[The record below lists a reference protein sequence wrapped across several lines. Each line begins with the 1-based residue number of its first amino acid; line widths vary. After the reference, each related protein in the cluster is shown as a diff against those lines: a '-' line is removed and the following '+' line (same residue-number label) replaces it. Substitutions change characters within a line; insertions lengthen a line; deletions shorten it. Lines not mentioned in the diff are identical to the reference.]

1 MRLYF
6 RNKVTMFKHLSIC
19 TITLCFY
26 LLLTFSYSF
35 AQDYSDANDI
45 PMTAINSVKESINQ
59 TEKAIENVETG
70 LNMTREFLNSS
81 AGKNLPQDKKLQLLQ
96 KIAEAEYA
104 LNESKLPLK
113 DFNKYADK
121 INKANEIYTE
131 LTSINEKYNRRKEL
145 QGALAAN
152 LGFISDTMKTYGNKI
167 PILGDAI
174 EGYSTITSGLLDKTE
189 QLAINIDKN
198 QNQNIISGQGLYK
211 TGEVKVKYDKLFQKY
226 PTLAENFTYMPKTPQ
241 FLYEAVEPG
250 QPALI
255 WDEDN
260 KEFYALPP
268 GIPVEKLYKFKLL
281 TNHQFTPYELKIVSE
296 KWDTVGKNYYI
307 DAVTIGSVF
316 TAISK
321 QPGYN
326 DAKEI
331 FWNVRNNNSDLMQEL
346 FNDQDTFQA
355 RYMFDS
361 QFRQAANKAFNN
373 FYNQLCQNP
382 NTHDS
387 ARGLFDLLKE
397 FKVSFNV
404 PPPPDKNVATKPQ
417 PKPYPK
423 ASTQTKHSW
432 PTNHV
437 ATKPQPKPYTPP
449 VTYQPPA
456 YTQPPSQ
463 NHDSRLDE
471 YGKEKQKV
479 INGQKVCAAFMTSLV
494 NDYASRQSATDQYKV
509 EFTRSYNYEN
519 GYCVGSHIVWLKTAG
534 KDLYPALEF
543 YSPSS
548 PAKLNLSE
556 VKAAWQSKN
565 PNLDWGN

>member
-1 MRLYF
+1 MIILGVYF
-6 RNKVTMFKHLSIC
+6 
-19 TITLCFY
+19 
-26 LLLTFSYSF
+26 LLTLSCAFT
-35 AQDYSDANDI
+35 QDYSDANDI
-45 PMTAINSVKESINQ
+45 PITAINSIKESVSQ
-59 TEKAIENVETG
+59 TEKAIENVESG
-70 LNMTREFLNSS
+70 LNMTRDFLNSS
-81 AGKNLPQDKKLQLLQ
+81 ASKTLPQDKKLQLLQ

-104 LNESKLPLK
+104 LNKSKLPLK

-131 LTSINEKYNRRKEL
+131 LTTINEKYNKRKEL

-152 LGFISDTMKTYGNKI
+152 LGFISDTMKSYGNKI

-174 EGYSTITSGLLDKTE
+174 EGYATITSGLLDKTE

-198 QNQNIISGQGLYK
+198 QNQNAISGQGLYK

-226 PTLAENFTYMPKTPQ
+226 PTLAENFTYMPKTPP

-260 KEFYALPP
+260 KDFYALPP
-268 GIPVEKLYKFKLL
+268 GIPIEKLYKFKLL

-331 FWNVRNNNSDLMQEL
+331 FWNVRNSNTNLMQEL
-346 FNDQDTFQA
+346 FNDLDTFQA

-404 PPPPDKNVATKPQ
+404 PPPPNKNVTTKPQ
-417 PKPYPK
+417 PNPK
-423 ASTQTKHSW
+423 SSTQTKHSW
-432 PTNHV
+432 TTNHV

-456 YTQPPSQ
+456 YTQTPPQ
-463 NHDSRLDE
+463 NHDTQLDE

-479 INGQKVCAAFMTSLV
+479 INGQKICAAFMTSLV

-509 EFTRSYNYEN
+509 EFTRSYNFEN

-534 KDLYPALEF
+534 KDPYPALEF

>member
-1 MRLYF
+1 ML
-6 RNKVTMFKHLSIC
+6 KHLSIYA
-19 TITLCFY
+19 IILGLYFF
-26 LLLTFSYSF
+26 LTGSCAFT
-35 AQDYSDANDI
+35 QDYSDANEI
-45 PMTAINSVKESINQ
+45 PMTAINSVKESVSQ
-59 TEKAIENVETG
+59 TESAIEKVETS
-70 LNMTREFLNSS
+70 LNMTRDFLNSS
-81 AGKNLPQDKKLQLLQ
+81 AGKSLPQDKKLQLLQ

-104 LNESKLPLK
+104 LNESKIPLK

-121 INKANEIYTE
+121 VNKANEIYTE
-131 LTSINEKYNRRKEL
+131 LTTINEKYNRRREL

-174 EGYSTITSGLLDKTE
+174 EAYSTITSGLLDKTE
-189 QLAINIDKN
+189 QLALNIDKN
-198 QNQNIISGQGLYK
+198 QNQNAISGQGLYK
-211 TGEVKVKYDKLFQKY
+211 TGEVKDKYEKLFQKY
-226 PTLAENFTYMPKTPQ
+226 PSLAEKYTYMPKTPQ
-241 FLYEAVEPG
+241 FVYEAVEPG
-250 QPALI
+250 QPTLI

-260 KEFYALPP
+260 KEFYAIPP
-268 GIPVEKLYKFKLL
+268 GTPVEKLYKFKLL
-281 TNHQFTPYELKIVSE
+281 TNHRFTPYELKIVSE
-296 KWDTVGKNYYI
+296 KWDAVGKNYYI

-321 QPGYN
+321 QAGYS

-331 FWNVRNNNSDLMQEL
+331 FWNVRNTNSDLMQEL

-361 QFRQAANKAFNN
+361 NFRQAVDKAFNN

-382 NTHDS
+382 NTHES

-397 FKVSFNV
+397 FKVSFKV
-404 PPPPDKNVATKPQ
+404 PPPPDKNIATK

-423 ASTQTKHSW
+423 STKTGNHSW
-432 PTNHV
+432 KTNHISK
-437 ATKPQPKPYTPP
+437 TYQKPTPYTPP
-449 VTYQPPA
+449 VSYQPPT
-456 YTQPPSQ
+456 YTPPPSQ
-463 NHDSRLDE
+463 NHDTQLDE

-479 INGQKVCAAFMTSLV
+479 INGNKVCAAFMASLV

-509 EFTRSYNYEN
+509 EFTRSYQYED

-534 KDLYPALEF
+534 KDPYPALEF

-556 VKAAWQSKN
+556 LKAAWKSKN